1 MYDTAFTI
9 YKCNYYLFRL
19 KVRAPLARDV
29 IYFRSEGKV
38 QLMQRNNY
46 CQQMPT
52 IGIKRNNK
60 EDNNTRRALKNT
72 LNTVLLKILKR

>member
-1 MYDTAFTI
+1 MYDAAFTTH
-9 YKCNYYLFRL
+9 KCNYYLLGL

-38 QLMQRNNY
+38 QLVQRNNY
-46 CQQMPT
+46 CQQPT

-60 EDNNTRRALKNT
+60 EDNNARRALKNT
-72 LNTVLLKILKR
+72 LNTVLLKM